1 MQQEAGGRRSRS
13 QEQELQDPSLVVKA
27 SRRIQSAT
35 PPDAAISGLGA
46 GLGRGTS
53 TAPNSSQPTVR
64 NCPPQE
70 RAPVLLAI
78 FVLPVN
84 AQGQPSRFSSHSKRD
99 DTGELEGWI
108 PRSGPGRPGCH
119 PRGPQVHVSA
129 RPRALAVPDK
139 VPTNSGKSRAGLQ
152 TQPLEPP
159 AEATRACTLRRD
171 TAAKVSDPRPGPAR
185 ASVRPRQD
193 LRELN
198 RISEQD
204 ARASACLHI
213 SCMRLL
219 HIFYIKTAS
228 TACQR
233 HGLAGA
239 PMTRTHRSPPFGP
252 LLRSA

>member
-1 MQQEAGGRRSRS
+1 MPQETGGRRSRS
-13 QEQELQDPSLVVKA
+13 PQELQDPSVVVKA

-46 GLGRGTS
+46 GLGRGIS
-53 TAPNSSQPTVR
+53 TGASQLSETV
-64 NCPPQE
+64 PQE

-152 TQPLEPP
+152 TQPERPGEPP
-159 AEATRACTLRRD
+159 AEATRPCTLRRD

-204 ARASACLHI
+204 ARASACLHT

-219 HIFYIKTAS
+219 HIFI
-228 TACQR
+228 
-233 HGLAGA
+233 
-239 PMTRTHRSPPFGP
+239 
-252 LLRSA
+252 

>member
-1 MQQEAGGRRSRS
+1 MKGLYLNFCSSYQPGFAGSLSRSQESGRTEVQQEAGGRRSRS

-84 AQGQPSRFSSHSKRD
+84 AQGQPSRFSSHSKGD
-99 DTGELEGWI
+99 VTGELEGWI

-119 PRGPQVHVSA
+119 PRGPQVHVTGS
-129 RPRALAVPDK
+129 RIRSTPSLGCSRQSSDK
-139 VPTNSGKSRAGLQ
+139 LGKEQGRPTNSAG
-152 TQPLEPP
+152 
-159 AEATRACTLRRD
+159 EA
-171 TAAKVSDPRPGPAR
+171 GR
-185 ASVRPRQD
+185 AS
-193 LRELN
+193 
-198 RISEQD
+198 
-204 ARASACLHI
+204 
-213 SCMRLL
+213 
-219 HIFYIKTAS
+219 
-228 TACQR
+228 
-233 HGLAGA
+233 G
-239 PMTRTHRSPPFGP
+239 
-252 LLRSA
+252 